1 LSIRQW
7 YIEQTVEELEAELSA
22 GLSDNNSIG
31 GGYRQSLVKQIM
43 ERLSGKR
50 KQEI

>member
-31 GGYRQSLVKQIM
+31 GAIVKA
-43 ERLSGKR
+43 L
-50 KQEI
+50 